1 MDKDYLVKKYI
12 EPAASPADAWVYG
25 YGVDVWALIAY
36 LRVVDGDIDQVSKAY
51 DLPREAVE
59 AALAY
64 YSQHEKVIDAR
75 LMLATTGP
83 RG

>member
-1 MDKDYLVKKYI
+1 MTGPHLVRKYI
-12 EPAASPADAWVYG
+12 EPAASPADAWISG
-25 YGVDVWALIAY
+25 YGVDIWALIAY
-36 LRVVDGDIDQVSKAY
+36 LRVVDGDIDQVAKAY

>member
-1 MDKDYLVKKYI
+1 MDKDYLVRKYI
-12 EPAASPADAWVYG
+12 EPATSPADAWVSG

-36 LRVVDGDIDQVSKAY
+36 LRVVDGDIDQVAEAY

-64 YSQHEKVIDAR
+64 YSQHEEVIDAR
-75 LMLATTGP
+75 LMLVTSGP

>member
-1 MDKDYLVKKYI
+1 MDKDYLVRKYI
-12 EPAASPADAWVYG
+12 EPAASPADAWISG

-36 LRVVDGDIDQVSKAY
+36 LRVVQGDIDQVAKAY

-64 YSQHEKVIDAR
+64 YRQHEKMIDAR
-75 LMLATTGP
+75 LMLITAGP